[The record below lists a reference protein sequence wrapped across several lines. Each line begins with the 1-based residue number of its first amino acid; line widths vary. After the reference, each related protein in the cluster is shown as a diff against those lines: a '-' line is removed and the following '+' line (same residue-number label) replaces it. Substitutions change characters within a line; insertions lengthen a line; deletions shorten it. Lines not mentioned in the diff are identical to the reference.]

1 MKILKSLVIV
11 LAMVAM
17 VAGATSSIF
26 SDQDSVVGN
35 TFSTGTLNM
44 VVNEGV
50 NKPMTVSS
58 MKPGDSI
65 SGWFDAF
72 NQGSLEAEYWFYISN
87 VVGDDALRDA
97 LVIELKDGG
106 YTGACDGPSIYSGS
120 LSALIGSSNQEMTSD
135 NNVHAGSTNGGDNI
149 RAGWTQRICQT
160 VTLPE
165 STGNEAQGKTVT
177 FDEVMYATQD
187 MD

>member
-11 LAMVAM
+11 VAMVAM
-17 VAGATSSIF
+17 VAGATNAIF
-26 SDQDSVVGN
+26 TDTDSVVGN
-35 TFSTGTLNM
+35 TFATGTLDI

-50 NKPMTVSS
+50 NKPMSVSN
-58 MKPGDSI
+58 MMPGDSI

-72 NQGSLEAEYWFYISN
+72 NQGSLEAEYWFYIDN
-87 VVGDDALRDA
+87 VTGNAALRDA
-97 LVIELKDGG
+97 LTIELKDGG
-106 YTGACDGPSIYSGS
+106 YTGACDGPIIYSGS
-120 LSALIGSSNQEMTSD
+120 LAALIGSGNQTMTSD

-165 STGNEAQGKTVT
+165 SAGNEVQGQTVT
-177 FDEVMYATQD
+177 FDEVIYATQD